1 MVDSKENYKFEL
13 GVKELRDRR
22 GKVCDLQSVVIF
34 SNLSHPCFFYA
45 LFPLI

>member
-13 GVKELRDRR
+13 GVKELRDQR
-22 GKVCDLQSVVIF
+22 GKVFDLQSVVIF
-34 SNLSHPCFFYA
+34 SNIGHPSFFYA